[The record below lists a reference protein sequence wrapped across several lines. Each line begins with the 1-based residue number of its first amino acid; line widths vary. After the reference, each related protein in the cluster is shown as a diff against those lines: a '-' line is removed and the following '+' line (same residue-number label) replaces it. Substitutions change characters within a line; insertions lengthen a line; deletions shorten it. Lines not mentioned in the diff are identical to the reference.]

1 MAMQDCGLFVAE
13 KMMVDQDFEGEED
26 TRGVDQFVKWAIGKK
41 NREIRRIAM
50 ENGDGTKED
59 YLTGLSSS
67 VCVVTC
73 LMVCSSQEK
82 TQYYGG

>member
-1 MAMQDCGLFVAE
+1 
-13 KMMVDQDFEGEED
+13 
-26 TRGVDQFVKWAIGKK
+26 
-41 NREIRRIAM
+41 M